1 MEALAANRIAWPE
14 GPFDLQAGS
23 VPRAGIG
30 VAFAAG
36 LVLVLG
42 GLGLA
47 ALLIALPQQG
57 RELTAAIARLG
68 QGEPSLPALLLFAAL
83 GGLLLWTAGELS
95 LSHRL
100 ARRGRIVEVDLLRR
114 RMLRRRGAVWQF
126 AYYWQGK
133 RIYGRATVY
142 RDPLILDGTVTRG
155 AALVMG
161 RRHLLLLGGLAPL
174 HLPPGDA
181 DRIAGII
188 AAHFNAERPRS
199 GSSPAMLA
207 AAEPS
212 DWAKRFISAQT
223 DAWNA
228 PDVPQVNAAIEQ
240 RHAAAGQAGRR
251 EVDVLLQRIR
261 AALPKERPWRG

>member
-1 MEALAANRIAWPE
+1 MEAIAANRIAWPE
-14 GPFDLQAGS
+14 GPFDLQAGG
-23 VPRAGIG
+23 VPRTGIW

-57 RELTAAIARLG
+57 QQLTVAIAQLG
-68 QGEPSLPALLLFAAL
+68 QGEPGLPALLFFAAL
-83 GGLLLWTAGELS
+83 GALLLWAAGELS
-95 LSHRL
+95 LSRRL

-114 RMLRRRGAVWQF
+114 RMLPRRGAVWEF
-126 AYYWQGK
+126 AYDRQGK
-133 RIYGRATVY
+133 RVYGRATVY

-161 RRHLLLLGGLAPL
+161 RRHLLLLSGLTPL

-181 DRIAGII
+181 DRLAGVI
-188 AAHFNAERPRS
+188 AAHFNAERPRA
-199 GSSPAMLA
+199 GSAPAMLA

-212 DWAKRFISAQT
+212 DWAKRFIAAQT
-223 DAWNA
+223 EAWNA
-228 PDVPQVNAAIEQ
+228 PDVPQVNAAIDL
-240 RHAAAGQAGRR
+240 RHTAASQAGRR
-251 EVDVLLQRIR
+251 EVDALLQRVR
-261 AALPKERPWRG
+261 ASLPRERPWRG